1 MKIGW
6 GTIAALFYCSFV
18 VFILGLV
25 YMATKEKF
33 ELVTPNYYAEEL
45 KYQHKIDA
53 AKNVHQLS
61 ESTDIQVNHKTVSID
76 FPKDFDG
83 KTITGHVNFF
93 RPSDGSK
100 DLQIELKPDA
110 SGKQVITNDS
120 FVKGLYKIKLDWKCD
135 GKDYFLEQ
143 NIFF

>member
-25 YMATKEKF
+25 YLATKEKF

-53 AKNVHQLS
+53 ANNAHQLS
-61 ESTDIQVNHKTVSID
+61 ETTAIQVEKKTVSID

-93 RPSDGSK
+93 RPSDGTK
-100 DLQIELKPDA
+100 DLQLELKPDA